1 MILAHLIALDQTPEQ
16 EDYLRRACGTARY
29 AFNWGLAEWQRM
41 YKAGEKPTANKVK
54 AAWNAHREAELP
66 WTYDV
71 TKCASN
77 QAILDLGIAFANFFR
92 DLKKPKTERR
102 FRYPRF
108 KKKRMDESFALWND
122 QFDLDWQAIRVPK
135 LGWVK
140 MREHLRLCGVIMAAT
155 ISFVGGRWFAS
166 IQVDAINEAAPAPT
180 GTVAGVDLG
189 IETLATIS
197 SEDGAVIEKV
207 PGPKPRKRLMKRKKR
222 LARRVSRQ
230 KHRAKRLGIKQSR
243 RQMKRKVAL
252 SKLYAREAN
261 IRKDATHKLTTGL
274 ANRFETVVLE
284 DLNVSG
290 MSKNHALAGAVLDG
304 AWSEVRRQ
312 LEYKLT
318 MRGGRLVIA
327 DRFFPSSKTCSV
339 CGVVKDAMPLSERS
353 WTCECGAYHDR
364 DGNAARNLE
373 KLGRASPDV
382 TRGDVTPLRA
392 GASLP
397 ASVADEPRT

>member
-1 MILAHLIALDQTPEQ
+1 
-16 EDYLRRACGTARY
+16 
-29 AFNWGLAEWQRM
+29 
-41 YKAGEKPTANKVK
+41 
-54 AAWNAHREAELP
+54 
-66 WTYDV
+66 
-71 TKCASN
+71 
-77 QAILDLGIAFANFFR
+77 
-92 DLKKPKTERR
+92 
-102 FRYPRF
+102 
-108 KKKRMDESFALWND
+108 
-122 QFDLDWQAIRVPK
+122 
-135 LGWVK
+135 
-140 MREHLRLCGVIMAAT
+140 
-155 ISFVGGRWFAS
+155 
-166 IQVDAINEAAPAPT
+166 
-180 GTVAGVDLG
+180 
-189 IETLATIS
+189 
-197 SEDGAVIEKV
+197 
-207 PGPKPRKRLMKRKKR
+207 MKRKKR
-222 LARRVSRQ
+222 LARGVSRQ

-261 IRKDATHKLTTGL
+261 IRKDATHKLTTDL
-274 ANRFETVVLE
+274 ANRFQTVVLE

-304 AWSEVRRQ
+304 AWFEVRLQ

-353 WTCECGAYHDR
+353 WTCECGACHDR

-382 TRGDVTPLRA
+382 TRGDVTPILA
-392 GASLP
+392 GASLS